1 MDGNITVKYLQSYLK
16 QKDFVPGR
24 EMYYFLKLVE
34 EVGEVSG
41 AIFHGKFRQP
51 GQSIKGTLDEE
62 LWDVMYFVLCLANLY
77 GIDMEAAI
85 QEKEQLNNL
94 RWHDKHP
101 FELGR

>member
-1 MDGNITVKYLQSYLK
+1 MDGDITVKYLQNYIK
-16 QKDFVPGR
+16 QNDFNPDR
-24 EMYYFLKLVE
+24 KMDYFLKLVE
-34 EVGEVSG
+34 EVGEVSE

-51 GQSIKGTLDEE
+51 GQPIKGTLDEE

-77 GIDMEAAI
+77 GVDMEAAI